1 MNSVTRML
9 ATALTG
15 AAMLGALFAPM
26 IGVSAQGFTSDET
39 GLPETADKAGF
50 TTNLPCREQPGGC
63 IPVFIGTLVNAL
75 LGIFGAIFL
84 MLIIWGGVQYMFAQG
99 DTEKVK
105 KAQQTLKN
113 AILGMLIVAASY
125 AIASYVLEK
134 VGEAVEQ
141 SGTAAEV
148 SPNP

>member
-9 ATALTG
+9 ATAFIG
-15 AAMLGALFAPM
+15 AVMLGALTAPM
-26 IGVSAQGFTSDET
+26 VDVSAQGFTSDET
-39 GLPETADKAGF
+39 GLQDTADQAGF

-113 AILGMLIVAASY
+113 AILGMIIVAASY
-125 AIASYVLEK
+125 AIASYVLEA
-134 VGEAVEQ
+134 VGEAVEET
-141 SGTAAEV
+141 GAAAEV
-148 SPNP
+148 APGP